1 MAPSLTGRGWGRV
14 VCGQRET
21 QPVGRVVFASP
32 HKSPSPTV
40 WGLWGDADADDGL
53 RAAGFRGGR
62 EAADVTVRVA
72 RWRGGCRHP
81 RAAMARA
88 VTGQAGRVTV
98 RSAGAGLALARALL
112 PLVRSRSCRS
122 ATTGGKRSAQ
132 MARGQLLRQGWKP
145 ARGETGAAW
154 LDAQH
159 ESPAR
164 SEAQGDA
171 QEERL
176 IARQPTDH
184 QLGVIR
190 KKISA
195 CAQKPQS

>member
-1 MAPSLTGRGWGRV
+1 MGGVWAARNAACRPRRLCIPPQVPLTLVR
-14 VCGQRET
+14 
-21 QPVGRVVFASP
+21 
-32 HKSPSPTV
+32 
-40 WGLWGDADADDGL
+40 GLWGDADAADGL
-53 RAAGFRGGR
+53 RAAGFRGSR
-62 EAADVTVRVA
+62 DAADVTVRTA

-98 RSAGAGLALARALL
+98 RSAGAGLALARALR

-176 IARQPTDH
+176 IAWQPTGH
-184 QLGVIR
+184 QLGVIC

-195 CAQKPQS
+195 CTQKARS